1 MKENLAE
8 SEFSQTWF
16 ENGIIHQV
24 IKPHLKK
31 FDMVV
36 AKALIADRIKACQPV
51 KGVSFP
57 VILEMKNMVTI
68 DKETRE
74 FYSLKE
80 PFNHLSK
87 IAIVTDNY
95 VGRLLGNLVY
105 RINVPPIP
113 MVFFNDKKKAL
124 EWLQKNN

>member
-1 MKENLAE
+1 MKENLIE
-8 SEFSQTWF
+8 SEFSQTWV

-36 AKALIADRIKACQPV
+36 AKALVADRIKACKPV
-51 KGVSFP
+51 EGISFP
-57 VILEMKNMVTI
+57 VILELKNMVTI
-68 DKETRE
+68 DKETRQY
-74 FYSLKE
+74 YSLKE

-87 IAIVTDNY
+87 IAIIIDNY
-95 VGRLLGNLVY
+95 VGRLMGNLVY

-113 MVFFNDKKKAL
+113 MEFFNDREKAL
-124 EWLQKNN
+124 KWLQKDN